1 MTGHESKSGHTSKP
15 EHGAIACGHPGTAAA
30 AQEILADGG
39 NAFDAVLAGL
49 CAATVAEPV
58 FCSLGGGG
66 YLLACPAGGPPR
78 VYDFFVE
85 TPRRRRPPADINF
98 SPVLA
103 DFGTATQEF
112 HIGLGAIA
120 TPGAIAGLFAAHADL
135 GSVPMARLIEPAV
148 RLARKGVHLRPID
161 SYIFGIVGRILTAR
175 PEGRALFALAGPGAA
190 SGRLLTTG
198 ETLRQPDL
206 AATFEA
212 LAKEGPALFYG
223 GELGRRLVAD
233 CQSQGGQITAEDLAG
248 YQVVQRAPLERRYR
262 HARMLTNPPP
272 SSGGI
277 LIAFALAL
285 LEGIDLSRAGYS
297 SADHGQALAR
307 AMILTNRARV
317 ESRLHEAM
325 AEAEEQAAAERLL
338 DPDLLARYA
347 RDILGRPHNPRG
359 TTHISAVDAA
369 GNIAALTISN
379 GEGCGYIL
387 PDSGI
392 MLNNMLGEEDLS
404 PLGFH
409 VWPEGSRMSSMMA
422 PTVAYLDDGRIAA
435 LGSGGSN
442 RIRTAILQVLVNLID
457 FALPVDRAVAA
468 PRLHI
473 ENAIANLEDGLSQE
487 SAQAAAGLAKQ
498 TIQWPA
504 HNLFFGGV
512 HTVTRDAD
520 GRCAGAGDPRRGGT
534 AVIL

>member
-1 MTGHESKSGHTSKP
+1 MTGHGDMIG
-15 EHGAIACGHPGTAAA
+15 HGAIACGHPATAAA
-30 AQEILADGG
+30 AHEILADGG
-39 NAFDAVLAGL
+39 NAFDAVLAGM

-85 TPRRRRPPADINF
+85 TPRRRRPRDDIDF
-98 SPVLA
+98 YPVLA

-135 GSVPMARLIEPAV
+135 GSVPMSRLMDPAV
-148 RLARKGVHLRPID
+148 RLAREGIRVRPID
-161 SYIFGIVGRILTAR
+161 GYIYGVVGRILTAR
-175 PEGRALFALAGPGAA
+175 PEGRSLFAPAGSGDAP
-190 SGRLLTTG
+190 GRLLTTG
-198 ETLRQPDL
+198 DCLRQPDL

-212 LAKEGPALFYG
+212 LAKEGPALFYD
-223 GELGRRLVAD
+223 GELGRRLIAD
-233 CQSQGGQITAEDLAG
+233 CQSQGGQISVEDLAG
-248 YQVVQRAPLERRYR
+248 YEVVRRLPLERRYR
-262 HARMLTNPPP
+262 NARILTNPPP

-285 LEGIDLSRAGYS
+285 LEAIDLPRAGHGS
-297 SADHGQALAR
+297 IDHIRALAR
-307 AMILTNRARV
+307 AMILTNQARV

-325 AEAEEQAAAERLL
+325 AEAEEQAAADRLL

-347 RDILGRPHNPRG
+347 REILGHPQNPRG
-359 TTHISAVDAA
+359 TTHISAVDAV

-422 PTVAYLDDGRIAA
+422 PTVAYLEDSRIAA

-457 FALPVDRAVAA
+457 FALPVDQAVAA

-473 ENAIANLEDGLSQE
+473 ENDIANLEDGTIPAA
-487 SAQAAAGLAKQ
+487 AQAASALAEQ
-498 TIQWPA
+498 TIHWPP

-512 HTVTRDAD
+512 HTVTREPD

-534 AVIL
+534 AILL